1 MQSNLTPRA
10 QQAIRNAKKEAIF
23 YNDCFVAPE
32 HLLLG
37 LLIIPG
43 GPTGEFLSSFGV
55 TEEALRRAVEGKY
68 AGSDD
73 EKVIGEPVFSQ
84 AARDALTYA
93 GVYAKNHGHRQIYD
107 MHILLGLLHEGSS
120 LAWEYL
126 DSAGITEEK
135 VQNFIE
141 ERLGSDQKSEKDD
154 EEAPRIRV
162 EFIPLD
168 MKKVNP
174 SDLRY
179 LRELRR
185 RGLTPP
191 GAGENLPPDEEMEEK
206 PDPYQILST
215 FGVDL
220 TKLAKEDKF
229 DPLIGRE
236 KEIDRLSVILC
247 RRQKNNPV
255 LLGEAGVGK
264 TAIVEG
270 LAKRIVE
277 GKVPEPLLGKKV
289 FALDLS
295 RLMAGTA
302 YRGQFEEKVIKLLSA
317 LKEDGKTIL
326 FIDEMHTML
335 GAGSVQDSAND
346 VANMLKPALSRGEF
360 NCIGATTRN
369 EYRRYVEKD
378 AALERRFQPVAV
390 EPPSPE
396 ETLEILRGLKARY
409 EKFHSVVY
417 SEETLGAIVKLSARY
432 IVDRYFPDKA
442 IDVLDEAGA
451 RAQLRRL
458 ELKKESPMAVTP
470 RDVANVIAGWVNV
483 PVENL
488 EEEERQKLR
497 RMEKE
502 LHKTIVGQNKAID
515 ALSRALRRA
524 RADLRDPARPIG
536 TFLALGP
543 TGVGKSLM
551 ARALAK
557 FLFNDENALITLD
570 MSEYMEKFNV
580 SRLFGSPPGYVGHE
594 EGGQLTEKVRKR
606 PFSVILLDEVEKAH
620 PDVLHALLQ
629 VLENGRMT
637 DSLGRLVDFRNT
649 IIIMTS
655 NLGAKEFQE
664 GKTLG
669 FGSPDPAG
677 NYESL
682 RAKLLEKARKTLR
695 PEFINRLDD
704 ILIFQSLKRDELLQ
718 IVDLEVEKVASR
730 LEDKNITLKLT
741 PAAKQKLCDMGNTSR
756 YGAREIRRVVES
768 ELEDRLAEAF
778 LGQVI
783 PEGSSVT
790 VKIKEGEFV
799 FETALPVPE
808 TAKPKMQ

>member
-1 MQSNLTPRA
+1 M
-10 QQAIRNAKKEAIF
+10 
-23 YNDCFVAPE
+23 
-32 HLLLG
+32 
-37 LLIIPG
+37 
-43 GPTGEFLSSFGV
+43 
-55 TEEALRRAVEGKY
+55 
-68 AGSDD
+68 
-73 EKVIGEPVFSQ
+73 
-84 AARDALTYA
+84 
-93 GVYAKNHGHRQIYD
+93 
-107 MHILLGLLHEGSS
+107 
-120 LAWEYL
+120 
-126 DSAGITEEK
+126 
-135 VQNFIE
+135 
-141 ERLGSDQKSEKDD
+141 GSDQKSEKDD

-390 EPPSPE
+390 EPPSSE

-417 SEETLGAIVKLSARY
+417 SDETLDAIVKLSARY

-580 SRLFGSPPGYVGHE
+580 SRLFGTRSC
-594 EGGQLTEKVRKR
+594 R
-606 PFSVILLDEVEKAH
+606 
-620 PDVLHALLQ
+620 
-629 VLENGRMT
+629 
-637 DSLGRLVDFRNT
+637 
-649 IIIMTS
+649 
-655 NLGAKEFQE
+655 
-664 GKTLG
+664 
-669 FGSPDPAG
+669 
-677 NYESL
+677 SL
-682 RAKLLEKARKTLR
+682 RT
-695 PEFINRLDD
+695 
-704 ILIFQSLKRDELLQ
+704 
-718 IVDLEVEKVASR
+718 
-730 LEDKNITLKLT
+730 
-741 PAAKQKLCDMGNTSR
+741 AA
-756 YGAREIRRVVES
+756 
-768 ELEDRLAEAF
+768 
-778 LGQVI
+778 
-783 PEGSSVT
+783 
-790 VKIKEGEFV
+790 
-799 FETALPVPE
+799 
-808 TAKPKMQ
+808 

>member
-1 MQSNLTPRA
+1 MK
-10 QQAIRNAKKEAIF
+10 NAKKEALH

-37 LLIIPG
+37 LMAVPG
-43 GPTGEFLSSFGV
+43 GPTGDFLASYGV
-55 TEEALRRAVEGKY
+55 REDALRTAIAGKY
-68 AGSDD
+68 AENDD
-73 EKVIGEPVFSQ
+73 EKVVGEPVFS
-84 AARDALTYA
+84 ATSRDALSYA
-93 GVYAKNHGHRQIYD
+93 GFYAKNHGHRLIYD
-107 MHILLGLLHEGSS
+107 MHILLGLLHVGNS
-120 LAWEYL
+120 LAKDFL

-135 VQNFIE
+135 VQDFIE
-141 ERLGSDQKSEKDD
+141 ECLGSDPKPEKDS
-154 EEAPRIRV
+154 EENQPRIRV
-162 EFIPLD
+162 EFIPLGMKNVDPQD
-168 MKKVNP
+168 M
-174 SDLRY
+174 RY
-179 LRELRR
+179 LRELRK

-191 GAGENLPPDEEMEEK
+191 GAENLAPPEEEK
-206 PDPYQILST
+206 EDPYEILCH

-220 TKLAKEDKF
+220 TKMAREDRF
-229 DPLIGRE
+229 DPLVGRS
-236 KEIDRLSVILC
+236 KEIDRLAVILC

-270 LAKRIVE
+270 LAKRIVD
-277 GKVPEPLLGKKV
+277 GRVPKPLQGKKV

-302 YRGQFEEKVIKLLSA
+302 YRGQFEEKVIKLLDA
-317 LKEDGKTIL
+317 LKADRETIL
-326 FIDEMHTML
+326 FIDEMHTIL

-346 VANMLKPALSRGEF
+346 VANMLKPALSRGELKV
-360 NCIGATTRN
+360 IGATTRN

-378 AALERRFQPVAV
+378 AALERRFQPVPV
-390 EPPSPE
+390 EPPSE
-396 ETLEILRGLKARY
+396 SETLEILRGLKGRY
-409 EKFHSVVY
+409 ENFHQVAY
-417 SEETLGAIVKLSARY
+417 SDETLEAIIRLSARY
-432 IVDRYFPDKA
+432 IIDRYFPDKA
-442 IDVLDEAGA
+442 IDVMDEAGA

-458 ELKKESPMAVTP
+458 ELNQDEPMAVTP
-470 RDVANVIAGWVNV
+470 RDAANVVANWVNI
-483 PVENL
+483 PVEAL
-488 EEEERQKLR
+488 EEEERQKLA
-497 RMEKE
+497 RMEQE
-502 LHKTIVGQNKAID
+502 LHKTIVGQNEAIS

-543 TGVGKSLM
+543 TGVGKSLL

-557 FLFNDENALITLD
+557 FLFNDESALITLD

-629 VLENGRMT
+629 ILENGRMT

-655 NLGAKEFQE
+655 NLGAREFQE

-669 FGSPDPAG
+669 FGSPDAAG
-677 NYESL
+677 TYESL
-682 RAKLLEKARKTLR
+682 RKKLLEKARKTLR

-704 ILIFQSLKRDELLQ
+704 ILIFRQLKRDELVR
-718 IVDLEVEKVASR
+718 IVDLEVEKVARR
-730 LEDKNITLKLT
+730 LDLKNIELKLT
-741 PAAKQKLCDMGNTSR
+741 PAAKQKLCDLGDTAR
-756 YGAREIRRVVES
+756 YGAREIRRVVEN

-778 LGQVI
+778 LSQVI
-783 PEGSSVT
+783 PAGSTVT

-799 FETALPVPE
+799 FETAVPVPE
-808 TAKPKMQ
+808 AARS